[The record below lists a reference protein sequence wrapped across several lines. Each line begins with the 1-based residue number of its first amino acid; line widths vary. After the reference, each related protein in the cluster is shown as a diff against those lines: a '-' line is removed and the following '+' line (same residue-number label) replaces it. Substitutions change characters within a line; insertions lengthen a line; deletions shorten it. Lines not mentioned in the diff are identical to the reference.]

1 MAAEEQVGIYDAAG
15 REVATVPR
23 SRMRAENLRH
33 GATAVV
39 VRDGLGRVY
48 VHRRTTIKDVY
59 PGLLDFA
66 AGGVLQAGEDAH
78 AGAVREAAEE
88 LGVQGVPL
96 VTAGEADYADRS
108 STYRAF
114 RYTTTYDGPI
124 RWQPEEVSWGDWF
137 TVGALC
143 RLLERTPDDV
153 VPDSRELWAAQLT
166 AWNDDRVELEGG
178 REHHTALVEGRWIDR
193 SPWHDDLA
201 PWLLAETRLMP
212 AIVGRLPIEVPVPV
226 VVETDPL
233 VVRHRRV
240 EGATCDPTALTGD
253 DGQQVGRFLRVLHD
267 LPGSVGAAAAVRSA
281 ADDRRA
287 RAELVSGLRS
297 VALPLVPPSLVAVAE
312 RLLDGVQA
320 VGAQRLCHGDLVGE
334 HLLVRAGRVSGVIDW
349 GDARVTDPAVDLAW
363 VLHGTTEA
371 FANQVARSYGVTP
384 DEAGRAA
391 QWFALV
397 PWHALARAVTLSADD
412 ARRGFLP
419 DVIAALQRW
428 SAGT

>member
-1 MAAEEQVGIYDAAG
+1 MAAEEQVGVYDEAG
-15 REVATVPR
+15 QEVTSVPR

-48 VHRRTTIKDVY
+48 VHRRTTTKDVY

-66 AGGVLQAGEDAH
+66 AGGVLQAGENPHD
-78 AGAVREAAEE
+78 GAVREAAEE

-143 RLLERTPDDV
+143 RLLEQTPDDV
-153 VPDSRELWAAQLT
+153 VPDSRALWAAQLA

-178 REHHTALVEGRWIDR
+178 WDNRTSLVEGRWVDR
-193 SPWHDDLA
+193 SPRHDDLA
-201 PWLLAETRLMP
+201 PWLLAETRLLP
-212 AIVGRLPIEVPVPV
+212 AIVGRLPIAVPVPV
-226 VVETDPL
+226 VVEPDPL
-233 VVRHRRV
+233 VVRHALV
-240 EGATCDPTALTGD
+240 QGTACEPSALTRE
-253 DGQQVGRFLRVLHD
+253 DGGEVGHFLRMLHD
-267 LPGSVGAAAAVRSA
+267 LPGSVATAAAVRSA

-287 RAELVSGLRS
+287 RDKLVSGLRS
-297 VALPLVPPSLVAVAE
+297 VALPLVPPSLFAVAE

-320 VGAQRLCHGDLVGE
+320 VSAQRLCHGDLVRE

-363 VLHGTTEA
+363 PLHGTSDS
-371 FANQVARSYGVTP
+371 FARQVTRSYGVTP
-384 DEAGRAA
+384 DEARRAA

-397 PWHALARAVTLSADD
+397 PWHALARAQTLRVDG
-412 ARRGFLP
+412 ARPGLLP
-419 DVIAALQRW
+419 DVIAALQSW
-428 SAGT
+428 NAGT